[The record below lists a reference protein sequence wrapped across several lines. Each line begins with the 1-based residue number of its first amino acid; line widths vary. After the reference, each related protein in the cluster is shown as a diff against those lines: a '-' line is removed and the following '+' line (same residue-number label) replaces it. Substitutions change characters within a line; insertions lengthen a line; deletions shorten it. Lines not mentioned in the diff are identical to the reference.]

1 MEAKFDIDD
10 KQWSHDHLVDP
21 RGYLYKNNTIQTFDG
36 GIEYGSF
43 SDFD

>member
-1 MEAKFDIDD
+1 MIFIIKGNVNLASSEKHT
-10 KQWSHDHLVDP
+10 S
-21 RGYLYKNNTIQTFDG
+21 YLYKNNSIPTFDG